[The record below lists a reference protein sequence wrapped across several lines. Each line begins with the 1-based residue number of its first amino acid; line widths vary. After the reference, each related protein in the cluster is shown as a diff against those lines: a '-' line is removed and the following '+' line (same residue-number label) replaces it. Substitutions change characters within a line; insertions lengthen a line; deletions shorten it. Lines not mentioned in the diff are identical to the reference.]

1 VDCFRSGDWVLRTRF
16 YSQTN
21 SGRRMEV
28 EMIEALLWFIAVF
41 LFFGV
46 VAFTFSS

>member
-1 VDCFRSGDWVLRTRF
+1 M
-16 YSQTN
+16 
-21 SGRRMEV
+21 RRAEQLSKVADPFAEPIRGGVMEV

-46 VAFTFSS
+46 VAFIVFS

>member
-1 VDCFRSGDWVLRTRF
+1 
-16 YSQTN
+16 
-21 SGRRMEV
+21 MEV

-46 VAFTFSS
+46 VAFTFS